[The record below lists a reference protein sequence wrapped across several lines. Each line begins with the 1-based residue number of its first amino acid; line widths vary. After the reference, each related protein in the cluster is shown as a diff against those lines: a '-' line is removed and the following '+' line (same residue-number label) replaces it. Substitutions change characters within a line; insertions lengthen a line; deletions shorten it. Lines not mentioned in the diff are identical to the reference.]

1 MSDKIISVSIIGV
14 GSRGGDAYGTIMN
27 SMPDKYNIVAL
38 CDYNKEK
45 TDKYKKVFNVNDDM
59 VFADEETFF
68 SKRRSDLLVIA
79 TYDKDHVRIAKKAIR
94 LGYDILLE
102 KPISNDVNE
111 LLELRDMA
119 KEHGA
124 FVMVC
129 HVLRY
134 TWANRTIMEILKSK
148 RLGKLIHID
157 HTEQI
162 AYWHFAH
169 SYTRGNWRNTDI
181 AAPMIMA
188 KSCHDL
194 DLLQQYADSP
204 CDSLSSVGSLT
215 WFKSENAPDGCAE
228 RCLDCKYRDTCSY
241 SAKIKYLDQWEK
253 EGQPQWWPWCILS
266 VEHLTRD
273 VLENAL
279 RNGPYG
285 KCVFKCD
292 NNVADNQ
299 SVMISFQ
306 NGVKATFRATAFTKD
321 TGRITIF
328 YCSDGQIVYEE
339 SKGVVIERPFI
350 GDDVV
355 HSAEN
360 AKDAFGHGGG
370 DEGLIGKLYEAL
382 SNKIRDTDTSLDKS
396 IESHLMAIAAED
408 SRLRGGAVVYLKNY
422 RENTNL

>member
-1 MSDKIISVSIIGV
+1 MSNRIITVSIIGV
-14 GSRGGDAYGTIMN
+14 GSRGGDTYGAMMH
-27 SMPDKYNIVAL
+27 SLPEKYKIVSL
-38 CDYNKEK
+38 CDINKEK
-45 TDKYKKVFNVNDDM
+45 TDKYKKVFGVSDDAVFNDD
-59 VFADEETFF
+59 DTFL

-79 TYDKDHVRIAKKAIR
+79 TYDNDHVSIAKQAIL

-102 KPISNDVNE
+102 KPISSDLNE
-111 LLELRDMA
+111 LRELRDLA
-119 KEHGA
+119 KQHRT
-124 FVMVC
+124 FIMVC

-169 SYTRGNWRNTDI
+169 SYARGNWRNTDI

-204 CDSLSSVGSLT
+204 CESLSSVGSLA
-215 WFKSENAPDGCAE
+215 WFKPENAPAGCAD

-253 EGQPQWWPWCILS
+253 DGHPHWWPWNVLS
-266 VEHLTRD
+266 VERLTRE

-285 KCVFKCD
+285 RCVFKCD

-299 SVMISFQ
+299 CVMLSFQ
-306 NGVKATFRATAFTKD
+306 NGVKATFKVSAFTKD
-321 TGRITIF
+321 AGRITVF

-339 SKGVVIERPFI
+339 SKGTVIERPFI
-350 GDDVV
+350 GDDAVY
-355 HSAEN
+355 HAQN

-370 DEGLIGKLYEAL
+370 DEGLVAKLYDVL
-382 SNKIRDTDTSLDKS
+382 SNNARDVDTSLDKS
-396 IESHLMAIAAED
+396 VESHLMAIAAED
-408 SRLRGGAVVYLKNY
+408 SRVRGGEVVYLKDY
-422 RENTNL
+422 R